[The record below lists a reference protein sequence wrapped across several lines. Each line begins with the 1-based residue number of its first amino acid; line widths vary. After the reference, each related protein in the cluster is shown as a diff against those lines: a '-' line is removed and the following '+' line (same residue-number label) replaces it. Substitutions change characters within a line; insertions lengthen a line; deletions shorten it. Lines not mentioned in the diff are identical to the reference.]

1 MKRRQRSRF
10 DLMGRKR
17 DTVQRRDDDG
27 RRRHGTE
34 EGKRE
39 KMTPVG
45 LTRILLGQKIKK
57 IHTID
62 LVGTNGR

>member
-10 DLMGRKR
+10 DLMRRKR

-27 RRRHGTE
+27 RRRHDTE

-45 LTRILLGQKIKK
+45 LTRILLDQKIKK
-57 IHTID
+57 IHTVD